1 MKAINNKIVRAHK
14 PHHCD
19 FCGCK
24 IEKGALYNLQFNKD
38 GGDVWSNREHLEC
51 FELTSIIEFGDYDGI
66 TEQLFCEAI
75 QDYIYKNH
83 YDENLDDISEEWQK
97 LSRYEA
103 TKRILQELNEAGV
116 MHLKLSI

>member
-1 MKAINNKIVRAHK
+1 MEVISNKLVRARK
-14 PHHCD
+14 PHHCG

-24 IEKGALYNLQFNKD
+24 IEKGALYNLQFNKEV
-38 GGDVWSNREHLEC
+38 GDVWSHRSHLEC
-51 FELTSIIEFGDYDGI
+51 LKLTSIIDFGDYDGI

-103 TKRILQELNEAGV
+103 SKRILQELNEAGV

>member
-1 MKAINNKIVRAHK
+1 MEVISNKLVRARK

-24 IEKGALYNLQFNKD
+24 IEKGALYNLQFNKEV
-38 GGDVWSNREHLEC
+38 GDVWSHRSHLEC
-51 FELTSIIEFGDYDGI
+51 RKITS
-66 TEQLFCEAI
+66 I

-103 TKRILQELNEAGV
+103 SKRILQELNEAGV
-116 MHLKLSI
+116 KHLKLRI